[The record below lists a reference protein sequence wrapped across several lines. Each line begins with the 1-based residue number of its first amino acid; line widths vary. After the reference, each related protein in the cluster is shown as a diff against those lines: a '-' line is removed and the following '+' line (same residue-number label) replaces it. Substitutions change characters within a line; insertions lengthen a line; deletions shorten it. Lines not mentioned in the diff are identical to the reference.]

1 MNALDELQANLL
13 AVAERSAAVKAAC
26 ANEESAKQYLILP
39 FFGALGYDYSDPFE
53 VQPEY
58 TADFREGMP
67 DRVDYAIMREGKPI
81 IAVECKKVGANLS
94 VNRGQLRAYYTAL
107 RSVRLGVLTDGLKF
121 EFFVDCEIANVM
133 DSEPFLTLDLE
144 AVRQGPIPAD
154 VLDALLLMA
163 RPNFDPETIA
173 EAAEIRLVAKRVR
186 AELMQEVREP
196 SDEFC
201 RLLLQRVGIKNVRR
215 SSIQSRYS
223 ALVRAAIEDALVIP
237 VLERLRAPQRQGA
250 EDNIDAD
257 EGAERIVTTER
268 ELAVY
273 RYICR
278 RLAFLSTSEQQF
290 AAIEDVKFRDYIGK
304 FAVYYQNIRK
314 GRLLDFIEGA
324 NGYDKFVFPEPF
336 GEVVTNNVAEI
347 DEPLRRIFFQRVR
360 DAGGP
365 QLAEVKKTA
374 IVA

>member
-58 TADFREGMP
+58 TADFREGMT

-314 GRLLDFIEGA
+314 GRLLDLSKGPTA
-324 NGYDKFVFPEPF
+324 T
-336 GEVVTNNVAEI
+336 TN
-347 DEPLRRIFFQRVR
+347 LFFQSPS
-360 DAGGP
+360 A
-365 QLAEVKKTA
+365 KW
-374 IVA
+374 